1 LKRRDALPE
10 DIRRFIR
17 ERIDSV
23 ELLDVL
29 AVLRVEPSRQ
39 WAIDELSAEL
49 RSSPNSIGRR
59 IVHLHRH
66 RLIASAD
73 GRHRYRA
80 APATDAI
87 VERLLAIYVER
98 RTSVIDAIF
107 SAPADPL
114 QSFSDAFKMGD
125 HDDDR

>member
-1 LKRRDALPE
+1 VARLPE
-10 DIRRFIR
+10 DVRRFIR

-29 AVLRVEPSRQ
+29 ALFRAAPGRP
-39 WAIDELSAEL
+39 WTIDELSAEL
-49 RSSPNSIGRR
+49 RSSPNSIDRR
-59 IVHLHRH
+59 IAHLRRH
-66 RLIASAD
+66 RLIVSAD
-73 GRHRYRA
+73 DLHRYRA
-80 APATDAI
+80 SPATDAI
-87 VERLLAIYVER
+87 VGRLLALYVER

-114 QSFSDAFKMGD
+114 QSFSDAFKVGD